1 MYEILYQ
8 KHAARQLLRIPRDIA
23 LRIRARIE
31 AIAADPYGNHPNA
44 TRLKGRDGGFRLRI
58 GNWRVVYFLDDER
71 KVFLVAKIDQR
82 GRVYR

>member
-1 MYEILYQ
+1 MYEIRYQ

-23 LRIRARIE
+23 LRICTRI
-31 AIAADPYGNHPNA
+31 AVIAAEPYAKHPNA

-58 GNWRVVYFLDDER
+58 GNWRVVYFLDDKR

>member
-1 MYEILYQ
+1 MYEIRYQ
-8 KHAARQLLRIPRDIA
+8 KHAARRLLRIPRDIA
-23 LRIRARIE
+23 LRMRARIE
-31 AIAADPYGNHPNA
+31 AIALDPYGRHPNA

-82 GRVYR
+82 GQVYR